1 MENNLDFKGVN
12 IKLKDEGTG
21 IPVILLHGYL
31 ESSEIWQSFS
41 DKLKK
46 KFRIIRIDLPGHGDS
61 GILHKSQTMHMMAE
75 TVRFVLDALFI
86 DKCIII
92 GHSMGG
98 YVSLAFAENYPERLL
113 GFSLFHSTPFADT
126 EEKKLS
132 RNREIELVKQH
143 KKDLIINANIPNL
156 FAVDNHDLLKNEIDR
171 SKMIARK
178 TSEEGIIA
186 ALEGMKLRPDR
197 SEIIKKSP
205 IPFLLILGRKDSH
218 IAYETVKTKIELNQS
233 GELAV
238 LENSGHMGF
247 VEEPEKSA
255 DIIQS
260 FVQRCSGR

>member
-12 IKLKDEGTG
+12 IKVMDEGTG
-21 IPVILLHGYL
+21 IPVVLLHGYL
-31 ESSEIWQSFS
+31 ESSEIWLSFS
-41 DKLKK
+41 EELKK

-61 GILHKSQTMHMMAE
+61 GILDKSHTMDMMAE

-86 DKCIII
+86 DKCVII

-98 YVSLAFAENYPERLL
+98 YVSLAFADNYPERLL
-113 GFSLFHSTPFADT
+113 GYSLFHSTPFADT
-126 EEKKLS
+126 QEKRLS

-143 KKDLIINANIPNL
+143 KKDLIINTNIPKL
-156 FAVDNHDLLKNEIDR
+156 FADDNHELLKNEIDR
-171 SKMIARK
+171 STMIARK

-186 ALEGMKLRPDR
+186 ALEGMKLRPER

-205 IPFLLILGRKDSH
+205 VPFLLILGRKDSH
-218 IAYETVKTKIELNQS
+218 IPYEKVKTKLELNQS
-233 GELAV
+233 GELMV

-255 DIIQS
+255 VIIQS
-260 FVQRCSGR
+260 FVKRCADR